1 MSVILESWYPR
12 KWFTNV
18 PDLSSV
24 SALVAKNLSKT
35 QWLKDDKAIKAVEKE
50 SLGLRSN
57 GTWDDTT
64 VIIPLHLLKHRARE
78 TGENV
83 SIAEVLMLAGIK
95 HHEMPEEYHQYKGR
109 IVYRGDRITN
119 QMGDHVFFSEN
130 ETATT
135 PTAIAA
141 LNLTLW
147 YGAMSTVSCADCIQA
162 YLQCKLDGSTWVILP
177 FELRLPEW
185 KKAVCPKH
193 KVGCEVDKITLWSST
208 KWKSVAK
215 FSPDTT
221 KRNGWHP
228 TRVIP
233 IKLYFQVW

>member
-1 MSVILESWYPR
+1 M
-12 KWFTNV
+12 
-18 PDLSSV
+18 
-24 SALVAKNLSKT
+24 T
-35 QWLKDDKAIKAVEKE
+35 Q
-50 SLGLRSN
+50 RSFH
-57 GTWDDTT
+57 
-64 VIIPLHLLKHRARE
+64 VIPLRLLKRQARK

-83 SIAEVLMLAGIK
+83 KIAEVLALAGIK
-95 HHEMPEEYHQYKGR
+95 HHAMPEEYHQYKGR

-215 FSPDTT
+215 FSRDTT

-228 TRVIP
+228 TRIIP